1 MSQERMYQV
10 ISTQDPTTYIQMSNL
25 LLHRAEGA
33 QMWVAKEVSDDLQAS
48 DLDPEDIGFAEI
60 DWPSN
65 RLEVYF
71 EDPEIPTFLATRA
84 SNRDQYDALC
94 RILGL
99 SLEVRP
105 SEEARLGD
113 PEPFI
118 TIQGM
123 DDTQCVWSIS
133 SKASDIDFFSG
144 SPNGSSNIYRRDSLP
159 LSGEEESILRSLSVL
174 LFKVLLF
181 ASSEGCGYRA
191 TKEKPTKKQGGKPG
205 FKNRPV
211 TNRLIVEYLPRQL
224 KERKIAAEEGTKVHQ
239 FNGRRGHWR
248 RFRSEKFT
256 KLCGTKKFI
265 LPIPGPDG
273 KFPKRKFVVRNIS
286 GVAPLATK
294 KEEKENEKS
303 ENQR

>member
-1 MSQERMYQV
+1 MKLIKDLLFFPPMSQKRMFEV
-10 ISTQDPTTYIQMSNL
+10 ISAQDPTTYIQISNL
-25 LLHRAEGA
+25 FLHRAEGA

-48 DLDPEDIGFAEI
+48 DLDPEDIGFAEV

-94 RILGL
+94 RTLGL
-99 SLEVRP
+99 SLEVR
-105 SEEARLGD
+105 SSDEARLGD

-118 TIQGM
+118 SIQGM
-123 DDTQCVWSIS
+123 DNAQCVWSIS
-133 SKASDIDFFSG
+133 SRASDIDLFSA
-144 SPNGSSNIYRRDSLP
+144 SPNGSSTIFRRDSLP

-211 TNRLIVEYLPRQL
+211 TNRLIVEYLPRHI
-224 KERKIAAEEGTKVHQ
+224 KERREAQCDESNRHHQ
-239 FNGRRGHWR
+239 FKGRRGHWR
-248 RFRSEKFT
+248 RFKSEKFVNLQG
-256 KLCGTKKFI
+256 KKKFI
-265 LPIPGPDG
+265 YPIPGPDG
-273 KFPKRKFVVRNIS
+273 TVPRRKFVVRK
-286 GVAPLATK
+286 P
-294 KEEKENEKS
+294 
-303 ENQR
+303 